1 MKKLLPIGV
10 FLILAFVAFKFTTQ
24 KEQSNIVVDENNTK
38 FEKIKKTPEERAL
51 YAEERARFEYEQ
63 LADPATG
70 KIPLEETVI
79 EFKNAQKAKIRI
91 DGGDNL
97 RAPDATFINRGP
109 TNLGGRTRTIV
120 FDKSDATGQ
129 TILAGGVSG
138 GVFRTTNGGASW
150 TKVSPNDEIH
160 NVTCIAQDPTNTS
173 IWYYGTGEASG
184 NSASNGAD
192 FYLGRGIW
200 KSTDSGVTWTQM
212 PGTDSTQEAFDNTFD
227 LITNI
232 AVHPSTGDV
241 YAAVLGQVLVYTGG
255 SWGYVLTSS
264 PINSSSQVTDVVIT
278 STGRVYAA
286 FSGTTG
292 AAAEGIWTSV
302 TGLSTYKRISDHTI
316 YNAFYDP
323 SGANTPLHTRLT
335 GRAVLGLSP
344 SNENKLYVLYVNGI
358 SSNCAGT
365 AAPEADLFM
374 WDQSTTT
381 WTDYSSKLPDEPGCS
396 NGNDPLN
403 VQGGYDLVVSV
414 KPNDENFVV
423 IGGTNAYKMADIT
436 DATPGAMFTRIGG
449 YASPAGYA
457 IYNVGGTEHH
467 PDIHSMVF
475 DPSDSPNFNTLL
487 SGTDGGIHKTTDVTA
502 SSVAWINLNNNYQT
516 QQYYHIAI
524 DPLSG
529 SDFVLGGLQ
538 DNGTNQGGIS
548 AGQSNLSE
556 QERVWGGDGVAVA
569 ISRDNVNVP
578 TFVGSQGGSIIRRNK
593 SLPPQFGT
601 NIQPSG
607 SSSQFVTYFHLDPD
621 NNKNL
626 YYAGNGVLYR
636 TTDASNVTTT
646 VGAGP
651 TDWTN
656 MGTPSG
662 IGIITR
668 FGTTWGVYNAAT
680 SYLLIGGSSGKIF
693 RLDDPQNAASA
704 ASAVDITPTGA
715 TGTVSGLAIH
725 PSNRDIVLLTYS
737 NYGITNIYLTT
748 DATAANPTWTVV
760 EQNLSAHSIR
770 SAAITEVSGE
780 TMYLVGTGRG
790 LYSTADPTQTNAWTR
805 EAPNLIGYAVV
816 RSMAY
821 RPADNKLLIGT
832 HGNGMFEATITQVL
846 GLEDNEISKS
856 IKVYPNPVE
865 DRLNLNMPAEL
876 SNNAFFV
883 INNILGQNVMK
894 GSLENNQ
901 VNVNNLDTGMYF
913 IQISSNGKKGVKRFI
928 KE

>member
-10 FLILAFVAFKFTTQ
+10 FLILAFVAFKFTSQ

-63 LADPATG
+63 LADPETG

-79 EFKNAQKAKIRI
+79 EFKNAQKARIRI

-150 TKVSPNDEIH
+150 TKVSANDEIH
-160 NVTCIAQDPTNTS
+160 NVSAIAQDPRVGFQN
-173 IWYYGTGEASG
+173 IWYYATGERGLGS
-184 NSASNGAD
+184 SAANGATY
-192 FYLGRGIW
+192 YLGQGIW
-200 KSTDSGVTWTQM
+200 QSTNNGLTWTQM
-212 PGTDSTQEAFDNTFD
+212 AGTFSTYEAFDNLFD
-227 LITNI
+227 QTYTL
-232 AVHPSTGDV
+232 AVHPTTGELF
-241 YAAVLGQVLVYTGG
+241 AAILGRVVRFNGVSWIPEVTLPTGF
-255 SWGYVLTSS
+255 
-264 PINSSSQVTDVVIT
+264 NSSHDTDVVIT
-278 STGRVYAA
+278 TSGRVYVAM
-286 FSGTTG
+286 SGTHD
-292 AAAEGIWTSV
+292 AATEGIWTSA
-302 TGLSTYKRISDHTI
+302 TGNGGWTRISDDTVYPTAVSNPGGI
-316 YNAFYDP
+316 
-323 SGANTPLHTRLT
+323 PLHTKLT

-381 WTDYSSKLPDEPGCS
+381 WTDFSSKLPDEPGCS
-396 NGNDPLN
+396 DGNDPLN

-436 DATPGAMFTRIGG
+436 AVGNFSRIGG

-487 SGTDGGIHKTTDVTA
+487 SGTDGGIHKTSDVTA
-502 SSVAWINLNNNYQT
+502 GSVAWTSLNNNYQT
-516 QQYYHIAI
+516 QQYYHVAI

-538 DNGTNQGGIS
+538 DNGTNHGGLS
-548 AGQSNLSE
+548 AGQSNPTE
-556 QERVWGGDGVAVA
+556 QERIWGGDGVAVG
-569 ISRDNVNVP
+569 ISRDNTNVP
-578 TFVGSQGGSIIRRNK
+578 LFVGSQLGSFYRIFKNVGGW
-593 SLPPQFGT
+593 T
-601 NIQPSG
+601 NIEPTG

-626 YYAGNGVLYR
+626 YYAGKGKLWR
-636 TTDASNVTTT
+636 TIDATNVT
-646 VGAGP
+646 AGTW
-651 TDWTN
+651 TD
-656 MGTPSG
+656 MGFASG
-662 IGIITR
+662 FGTLNSQEWITR
-668 FGTTWGVYNAAT
+668 FSTTWGTYNAAT
-680 SYLLIGGSSGKIF
+680 SYLLIGGDSGSVF

-876 SNNAFFV
+876 SNNASFV